1 MKQQT
6 TMEVFKFDY
15 DRSEK
20 VFDQP
25 CFKKLHSFQKL
36 ISSQL
41 LFVTKNE
48 NMKLMSTDLN
58 SFSYY
63 KIVQGL
69 QKFGTSMESKT
80 LDLKPISCSKPFFVQ
95 VNDKIGA
102 RFDDSIMNVHFG
114 KQKEEKK
121 VLNETCKKKIFD
133 GSKLEIFIVVRQ
145 LESKILCFVFG
156 RNGEDT
162 TQTLTK
168 KQVHHFLLC
177 LHAFTELK

>member
-1 MKQQT
+1 
-6 TMEVFKFDY
+6 MEVFKFNY
-15 DRSEK
+15 DQSEK

-25 CFKKLHSFQKL
+25 CFQKLHSYQEL

-48 NMKLMSTDLN
+48 TQKLMSTDLN

-69 QKFGTSMESKT
+69 QKFGTPLDSKT
-80 LDLKPISCSKPFFVQ
+80 LDLKPRLVKGKGPFFVQ
-95 VNDKIGA
+95 LSDKIGA
-102 RFDDSIMNVHFG
+102 RFDDNIMSTYFG
-114 KQKEEKK
+114 KQKEGNKI
-121 VLNETCKKKIFD
+121 LNETCKKQFFEE
-133 GSKLEIFIVVRQ
+133 SKLEIFIVVRQ

-156 RNGEDT
+156 RNGEDK
-162 TQTLTK
+162 TK
-168 KQVHHFLLC
+168 PLSKRQVHHFLLC